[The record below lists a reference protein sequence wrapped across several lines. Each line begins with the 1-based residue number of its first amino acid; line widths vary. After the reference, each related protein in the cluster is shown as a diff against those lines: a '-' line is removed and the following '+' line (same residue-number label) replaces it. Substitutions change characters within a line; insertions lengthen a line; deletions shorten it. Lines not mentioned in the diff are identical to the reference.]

1 MNSIF
6 LKLRLLIV
14 GTSFVSAISFG
25 GSVSGGGGNSLP
37 PDPIGSAKVVEMLP
51 KLRGP
56 MIGFFWALEQSLV
69 AANMKEYSVF
79 FNGPVTVYEVINSLE
94 IQALVDAPCL
104 DSSGIEVDGSVYNS
118 PSNGVCISALR
129 LGSKLD
135 EVNAYTQTLSLV
147 IHEISHK
154 FGFDEEAATKFQSRV
169 FWFIRF
175 DSLNDF
181 EENWYNASGR
191 LSQIF
196 RNLDLITPNSNW
208 NLVCT
213 SAQEIQRQYDQLLQ
227 LFASSQWTSVLRWKR
242 SSQVLAD
249 RWNVL
254 GLQVAGCG
262 QADSPLKNQE
272 NEKDF
277 KRYSEVFA
285 NSNLLTIETFTKKY
299 TAGEYTE
306 KSSQEIL
313 NVDTIS
319 AAVKE
324 SERLRDRAAIFLE
337 DLGKLKGEFVV
348 TSEKRK

>member
-1 MNSIF
+1 MSSIF
-6 LKLRLLIV
+6 SKLRMLIV
-14 GTSFVSAISFG
+14 GSSFISAISFG

-37 PDPIGSAKVVEMLP
+37 PDPIGSTKIVQMLP

-69 AANMKEYSVF
+69 WSNMKEYSVF
-79 FNGPVTVYEVINSLE
+79 FNGPVTVYEVINSLK
-94 IQALVDAPCL
+94 IKALVDAPCL

-118 PSNGVCISALR
+118 PSNEVCISALR

-154 FGFDEEAATKFQSRV
+154 FGFDEEAATKFQASV

-175 DSLNDF
+175 DTLNDF
-181 EENWYNASGR
+181 EERSYETSAR
-191 LSQIF
+191 LSAIF
-196 RNLDLITPNSNW
+196 RTIDLINPNSNW
-208 NLVCT
+208 NIVCT
-213 SAQEIQRQYDQLLQ
+213 SAQELQRHYDQFLQ
-227 LFASSQWTSVLRWKR
+227 SFASSQWTSVLRWKR
-242 SSQVLAD
+242 ASQVLAD

-262 QADSPLKNQE
+262 QADRPLKNQE

-285 NSNLLTIETFTKKY
+285 NSDLLTIENFTKEY
-299 TAGEYTE
+299 TVGEYTE

-313 NVDTIS
+313 KVDTIF

-324 SERLRDRAAIFLE
+324 SEKLRDRAAIFLE

-348 TSEKRK
+348 TAEKRK